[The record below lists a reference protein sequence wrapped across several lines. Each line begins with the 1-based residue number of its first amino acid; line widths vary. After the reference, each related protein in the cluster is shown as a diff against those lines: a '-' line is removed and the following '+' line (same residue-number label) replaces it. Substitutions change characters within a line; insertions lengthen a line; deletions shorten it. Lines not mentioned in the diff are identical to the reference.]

1 MHAVSNDVDSG
12 GVTGTIPSSLLTSS
26 EYNSTTDLVNPGT
39 TIAVYA
45 DKAGTDELY
54 HYTVNAANAP
64 IVVSG
69 SSMDSGV
76 EPFLL
81 GPISMDYTPAGTGTT
96 IFGS

>member
-39 TIAVYA
+39 TIAVYG
-45 DKAGTDELY
+45 DSNGTDELY
-54 HYTVNAANAP
+54 SYTVTAANAP

-81 GPISMDYTPAGTGTT
+81 GPISMEYTPAGTGTT